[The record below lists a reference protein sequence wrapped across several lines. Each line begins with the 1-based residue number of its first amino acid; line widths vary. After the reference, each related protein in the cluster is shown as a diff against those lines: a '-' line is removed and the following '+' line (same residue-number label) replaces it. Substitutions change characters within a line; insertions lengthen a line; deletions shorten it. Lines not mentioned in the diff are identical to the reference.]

1 MLRFL
6 TAGESHGP
14 ELVGIVEGLPAGLTI
29 DVDAINRDL
38 ARRQI
43 GVGRSA
49 RMRIENDRAGILSGV
64 LNGKTTGAPVAIRIE
79 NLDYANWKD
88 KVVPAQT
95 IPRPGHADLAGAVK
109 YGLDDLRLVAE
120 RASARE
126 TAMRVACGAL
136 ARQLLAEFEI
146 IVGSHVLEI
155 GGVRAEIPKVP
166 YPELFALAQAS
177 DVAVADA
184 ASAEKIRAR
193 IEEVMRAK
201 DTSGG
206 VIEIVALNVPMGL
219 GSHVHWDRKLDGR
232 LAQAVM
238 SIPSVKGV
246 EIGTA
251 FENARRLG
259 TQVQDEIFWEEGSPA
274 ENQNSMGPA
283 ALGALTTR
291 QTNRAGGLEGGI
303 TNGMPLVI
311 RAALKPISTTVTPL
325 RSVDLATG
333 QPALAEYQR
342 SDFCHVPRACVIG
355 EAMVAWVLAD
365 ALMEKLGGDSLGE
378 MKARREE
385 GSKFEIREFPSATRD
400 TSLVITGFAGT
411 GKTSVGRIV
420 AQKLLREFVDM
431 DEVIASR
438 EGITVRAIFETL
450 GEEYFRAR
458 ESELCAELGARSN
471 LVISTGGGALLNSH
485 NREMFAKAFVVCL
498 DASVDTI
505 LGRLNGARD
514 RPFLAQG
521 NLRQRVEE
529 LLKTRH
535 DAYAQI
541 ECHIDTT
548 DKSVEQVAAE
558 VLDAFGRDAPPG
570 RLY

>member
-14 ELVGIVEGLPAGLTI
+14 ELIGIVEGLPAGLAI
-29 DVDAINRDL
+29 DIDAINRDL

-49 RMRIENDRAGILSGV
+49 RMRVENDRAQILSGV
-64 LNGKTTGAPVAIRIE
+64 MNGKTIGAPVALRIE
-79 NLDYANWKD
+79 NLDYANWKG
-88 KVVPAQT
+88 KVVPART

-109 YGLDDLRLVAE
+109 YGLDDLRFVAE

-136 ARQLLAEFEI
+136 ARQLLAEFQV

-155 GGVRAEIPKVP
+155 GGVRAEIPNVP

-193 IEEVMRAK
+193 IEEAMRAK
-201 DTSGG
+201 DTAGG

-219 GSHVHWDRKLDGR
+219 GSHVHWDRRLDGR

-238 SIPSVKGV
+238 SIQSVKGV

-251 FENARRLG
+251 FENARHSG
-259 TQVQDEIFWEEGSPA
+259 TEVQDEIFWENDSKV
-274 ENQNSMGPA
+274 ENQNSKRPS
-283 ALGALTTR
+283 ALGAFTTR
-291 QTNRAGGLEGGI
+291 KTNRAGGLEGGV

-311 RAALKPISTTVTPL
+311 RSALKPISTTVTPL

-333 QPALAEYQR
+333 KPALAEYQR

-365 ALMEKLGGDSLGE
+365 ALIEKLGGDSLSE
-378 MKARREE
+378 IKARWE
-385 GSKFEIREFPSATRD
+385 
-400 TSLVITGFAGT
+400 
-411 GKTSVGRIV
+411 
-420 AQKLLREFVDM
+420 
-431 DEVIASR
+431 
-438 EGITVRAIFETL
+438 
-450 GEEYFRAR
+450 
-458 ESELCAELGARSN
+458 
-471 LVISTGGGALLNSH
+471 
-485 NREMFAKAFVVCL
+485 
-498 DASVDTI
+498 
-505 LGRLNGARD
+505 NG
-514 RPFLAQG
+514 
-521 NLRQRVEE
+521 
-529 LLKTRH
+529 
-535 DAYAQI
+535 
-541 ECHIDTT
+541 
-548 DKSVEQVAAE
+548 
-558 VLDAFGRDAPPG
+558 
-570 RLY
+570 